1 MRNLSVFIRLLYQ
14 FNQRIEWQKVN
25 NLIKNDISCRIAYAT
40 HLYPRPKGR
49 GFTFDVIKKAQM
61 APFYWTYLFTVLTI
75 CMISNSA
82 KLFTLKQLS
91 HFKVKIFDFTV
102 TKKCYADACTELE
115 DVARLQPLQ
124 HGMSKKACAEI
135 HLKYNAGQTSIE
147 ETDMPQYKA
156 PLRDMQ
162 FVLHEL
168 LNAEDHYA
176 KLPAFQENVS
186 RELVDQYLEAA
197 ADFCENELSPLNQVG
212 DREGCTWND
221 GVVTTPTGFKEAYQK
236 YIELGFPSLSAEE
249 QYGGQGLPVSLGN
262 VISEM
267 VGTANWAWG
276 MYPGLSHGAVRT
288 LEHHGS
294 DEQKATYLPKL
305 VSGEWTGTM
314 CLTESHAGSDL
325 GIIRTK
331 AEPQADGSYAIS
343 GEKIFISAGEHD
355 MAENIVHIVLARL
368 PGAPKGTKGISLFI
382 VPKFNLNA
390 DGSLG
395 ERNGVRC
402 GSIEHKMGIHGNA
415 TCVINFDNAK
425 GFLIGPENRGLNC
438 MFTFMNTARIGT
450 AIQGLSASEGSFQ
463 GALAYAKDRLAM
475 RSLSGPKA
483 PEKEAD
489 PIIVHPAVR
498 NMLLTQKAFAEGGRA
513 LVYLLSLHA
522 DIVEQGATEEER
534 KFSDNILS
542 LLTPIAKAF
551 LTETGSESAKHG
563 VQVFGGHG
571 FISEHGMEQ
580 IVRDTRISCLYEG
593 TTEIQAI
600 DLLGRKVL
608 GTQGAMLKDFTKI
621 IHKFAEANKD
631 NAAMQEFVE
640 PLAALNKEWGDL
652 TMQIG
657 MRAMQNPEE
666 VGAAAVDYMYFSGY
680 VTLAYLW
687 ARMALV
693 AQEALAAGTTDVDFY
708 NAKVTTA
715 RFYFKKIL
723 PRVRSHVDVIA
734 TGVEPLFALDAEHF
748 AF

>member
-1 MRNLSVFIRLLYQ
+1 
-14 FNQRIEWQKVN
+14 
-25 NLIKNDISCRIAYAT
+25 
-40 HLYPRPKGR
+40 
-49 GFTFDVIKKAQM
+49 
-61 APFYWTYLFTVLTI
+61 
-75 CMISNSA
+75 
-82 KLFTLKQLS
+82 
-91 HFKVKIFDFTV
+91 
-102 TKKCYADACTELE
+102 
-115 DVARLQPLQ
+115 
-124 HGMSKKACAEI
+124 
-135 HLKYNAGQTSIE
+135 
-147 ETDMPQYKA
+147 MPQYKA
-156 PLRDMQ
+156 PLRDMH

-168 LNAEDHYA
+168 LNAEEHYA
-176 KLPAFQENVS
+176 KLPAFKETVS
-186 RELVDQYLEAA
+186 RELIDQYLEAG
-197 ADFCENELSPLNQVG
+197 ADFCENELSPLNQSG
-212 DREGCTWND
+212 DSEGCKWDD
-221 GVVTTPTGFKEAYQK
+221 GVVTTPTGFKAAYDK
-236 YIELGFPSLSAEE
+236 YVELGFPSLSVPEE
-249 QYGGQGLPVSLGN
+249 HGGQGLPGSLGTA
-262 VISEM
+262 ISEM
-267 VGTANWAWG
+267 VGAANWAWG

-288 LEHHGS
+288 IEHHGS
-294 DEQKATYLPKL
+294 AEQKALYLPKL

-325 GIIRTK
+325 GIIRSK

-355 MAENIVHIVLARL
+355 MADNIVHIVLARL

-382 VPKFNLNA
+382 VPKFNVNA
-390 DGSLG
+390 DGSIAD
-395 ERNGVRC
+395 RNGVRC

-425 GFLIGPENRGLNC
+425 GFLIGPENKGLHC

-450 AIQGLSASEGSFQ
+450 AVQGLTASESSFQ

-498 NMLLTQKAFAEGGRA
+498 NMLMTQKAFAEGGRA
-513 LVYLLSLHA
+513 LVYLLSQYA
-522 DIVEQGATEEER
+522 DVVEQGETEEER
-534 KFSDNILS
+534 KFADNILS

-593 TTEIQAI
+593 TTEIQAL

-621 IHKFAEANKD
+621 IHKFIEANKD
-631 NAAMQEFVE
+631 NADLKEFLE

-657 MRAMQNPEE
+657 MKAMQNPDE

-693 AQEALAAGTTDVDFY
+693 AQQKLAEGSTETGFY
-708 NAKVTTA
+708 NAKIKTA
-715 RFYFKKIL
+715 QFYFKKIL

-734 TGVEPLFALDAEHF
+734 GGLDTLMALDAEDF